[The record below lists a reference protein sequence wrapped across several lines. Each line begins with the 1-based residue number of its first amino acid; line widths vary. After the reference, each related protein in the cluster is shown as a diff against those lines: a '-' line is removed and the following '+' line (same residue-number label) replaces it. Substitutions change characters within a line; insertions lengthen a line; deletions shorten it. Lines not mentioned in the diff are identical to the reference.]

1 MKVDIVLCYEIWQ
14 RELQALTALRCELE
28 KRGYKVKMLH
38 RNPRVDRYF
47 EAYLYSPKVVYFPW
61 VYSESDLEKAR
72 DFKGNCNKI
81 LNAQCEQIL
90 GKRAEQTGF
99 FKVKGEARK
108 VYHVCWGEKS
118 YQRFIDCGIKED
130 HILKV
135 GNINLEINKKKYDK
149 FYLSKEQIAKQFSLD
164 RNKKWMLFCSNFKFV
179 KSHYADL
186 IGLEKR
192 SPGII
197 SLAQESKKAREL
209 ILQWFTQYLSEHNDI
224 EIIYRPHPME
234 KYDRELEK
242 LQKNISSFHY
252 ISDYSI
258 NQWSRVVDLFTTWG
272 STSIMDAIYINRKS
286 AYIMPERMPE
296 IIRGDADNVCPH
308 IYKYEDF
315 SDFLNGNTDTAK
327 LSLDGLIYKNIDSI
341 NTLANYIE
349 LIYKSKVD
357 FKLDSKL
364 TKYKKWIKLG
374 VLDQFNLFMYWIAKS
389 IKIYKLYKT
398 KSTYYNLYFEA
409 YESKKMEKN
418 IYYKMRK
425 ITNV

>member
-1 MKVDIVLCYEIWQ
+1 
-14 RELQALTALRCELE
+14 
-28 KRGYKVKMLH
+28 
-38 RNPRVDRYF
+38 
-47 EAYLYSPKVVYFPW
+47 
-61 VYSESDLEKAR
+61 
-72 DFKGNCNKI
+72 
-81 LNAQCEQIL
+81 
-90 GKRAEQTGF
+90 
-99 FKVKGEARK
+99 
-108 VYHVCWGEKS
+108 
-118 YQRFIDCGIKED
+118 
-130 HILKV
+130 
-135 GNINLEINKKKYDK
+135 
-149 FYLSKEQIAKQFSLD
+149 
-164 RNKKWMLFCSNFKFV
+164 
-179 KSHYADL
+179 
-186 IGLEKR
+186 
-192 SPGII
+192 
-197 SLAQESKKAREL
+197 
-209 ILQWFTQYLSEHNDI
+209 
-224 EIIYRPHPME
+224 
-234 KYDRELEK
+234 
-242 LQKNISSFHY
+242 
-252 ISDYSI
+252 
-258 NQWSRVVDLFTTWG
+258 
-272 STSIMDAIYINRKS
+272 
-286 AYIMPERMPE
+286 MPERMPE